1 MKLYLF
7 IALITITTCLKTINM
22 NDLQLTKINKPL
34 DLDQENLKFTV
45 CLEFIKSD
53 EYKNQLK
60 EYLSELPDDL
70 NELEVGFEIC
80 NKLYEMEEFQQA
92 LDYILKN
99 TGKPRFL
106 YQKATIKQI
115 LPKNTNPIKDI
126 GTIVERPIEP
136 LPSLDNIKLQKIRWH
151 FKDFLKGLV
160 RVAVGIFTLNGDRI
174 VEGADM
180 VIDSFEEI
188 KEEEPIYYYA

>member
-22 NDLQLTKINKPL
+22 NDLKVTKIIKPL
-34 DLDQENLKFTV
+34 DIDQENLKFTI

-80 NKLYEMEEFQQA
+80 NKLYELDEFQQA
-92 LDYILKN
+92 LEYILKN

-106 YQKATIKQI
+106 YQKASIKEI
-115 LPKNTNPIKDI
+115 SPIKTNPIKDI
-126 GTIVERPIEP
+126 GTIVEKPIEP
-136 LPSLDNIKLQKIRWH
+136 LPFLDNINLQKIRFN
-151 FKDFLKGLV
+151 FKSFLKGLV
-160 RVAVGIFTLNGDRI
+160 RVAVGIFTVDGDRI

-180 VIDSFEEI
+180 MVDSFE
-188 KEEEPIYYYA
+188 KV

>member
-22 NDLQLTKINKPL
+22 NDLKVTKIIKPL
-34 DLDQENLKFTV
+34 DIDQENLKFTI

-80 NKLYEMEEFQQA
+80 NKLYELDEFQQA
-92 LDYILKN
+92 LEYILKN
-99 TGKPRFL
+99 TGQPRFL
-106 YQKATIKQI
+106 YQKAPIKEI
-115 LPKNTNPIKDI
+115 SPIITNPIKDI
-126 GTIVERPIEP
+126 GTIVEKPIEP
-136 LPSLDNIKLQKIRWH
+136 LPFLDNINLQKIR
-151 FKDFLKGLV
+151 FNFRNFIKGLV
-160 RVAVGIFTLNGDRI
+160 RVAVGIFTVDGDRI

-180 VIDSFEEI
+180 IVDSFEEV
-188 KEEEPIYYYA
+188 